1 MYVYLL
7 TWVSILCTNYPSSIV
22 WFSFS
27 FLIMADFKLLF
38 LKHYWKY
45 VRQFDIFGARKVMYS
60 DSLFLPTTLSESLKL
75 YYKVKKG
82 GPYFPTIEIMRNM
95 FYCCKKIFRLFK
107 FIMKN
112 EKLYN
117 SRCFP
122 LILLQVQQMAR
133 YIALI
138 LYQTADLFIFQ
149 VIMNCD
155 IHQGTFQ
162 VTVDVS

>member
-1 MYVYLL
+1 
-7 TWVSILCTNYPSSIV
+7 
-22 WFSFS
+22 
-27 FLIMADFKLLF
+27 
-38 LKHYWKY
+38 
-45 VRQFDIFGARKVMYS
+45 
-60 DSLFLPTTLSESLKL
+60 
-75 YYKVKKG
+75 
-82 GPYFPTIEIMRNM
+82 
-95 FYCCKKIFRLFK
+95 
-107 FIMKN
+107 MKN